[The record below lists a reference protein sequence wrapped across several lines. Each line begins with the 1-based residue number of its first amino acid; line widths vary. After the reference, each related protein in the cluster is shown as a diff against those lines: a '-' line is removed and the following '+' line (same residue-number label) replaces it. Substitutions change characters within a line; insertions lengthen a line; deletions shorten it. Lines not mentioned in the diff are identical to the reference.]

1 MARRRTALIL
11 ALPGVLTLGC
21 SGAGTAPVTTAV
33 DQPGLPVVYVGP
45 DGFETTITDRSRI
58 VTLSGDF
65 SEIVWELGLGDNLV
79 GVDLSSTY
87 PREEMRAL
95 PKIGVEFRLLTEPI
109 LVLEPTV
116 VIGDLDAS
124 PPAVIEQVREA
135 GVPVVIF
142 PRFSGVS
149 GPAEKIRETARV
161 LGVPQDGESL
171 AGSVEADLAE
181 VLTLAEGVV
190 ERPRVAVVYVARPDT
205 ILLLGDG
212 SLLDGLLSAVGAEDV
227 APLAGADG
235 MVPFTA
241 EAIVRAAP
249 DVIITA
255 SRGIDAL
262 DGLDGFLGIPGI
274 AQTPAGRNR
283 AVLVYDD
290 LYLLGIGPRTGQV
303 AMEILLALHPYL
315 AAGR

>member
-1 MARRRTALIL
+1 MARHRIAVLIL
-11 ALPGVLTLGC
+11 GFWLLAAC
-21 SGAGTAPVTTAV
+21 SSATTAPSTTQP
-33 DQPGLPVVYVGP
+33 DQSGLPVVYVGP
-45 DGFETTITDRSRI
+45 DGVETTVTDRSRI
-58 VTLSGDF
+58 VSLSGDF

-79 GVDLSSTY
+79 GVDLSSVY
-87 PREEMRAL
+87 PRDEMRAL

-116 VIGDLDAS
+116 VIGDVDAS
-124 PPAVIEQVREA
+124 PQSVIEQLRAA

-142 PRFSGVS
+142 PRFAGVDA
-149 GPAEKIRETARV
+149 PAEKIRETARV
-161 LGVPQDGESL
+161 LGVPDTGERV
-171 AGSVEADLAE
+171 AAAVEADLAE
-181 VLTLAEGVV
+181 VLALAQGVE

-212 SLLDGLLSAVGAEDV
+212 SLLDGLLAAVGAEDV

-241 EAIVRAAP
+241 EAIVQAAP
-249 DVIITA
+249 DVIITG

-262 DGLDGFLGIPGI
+262 DGLDGFLALPGI
-274 AQTPAGRNR
+274 AQTPAGRDR

-290 LYLLGIGPRTGQV
+290 LYLLGLGPRTGQA
-303 AMEILLALHPYL
+303 AMEILLDLHPYL
-315 AAGR
+315 ADDQ